1 MSIKKYTKNCIIY
14 ALCKREACVCSGFRL
29 NLACGFHVF
38 RVLMFKAISADAFD
52 YSFEIGSTS
61 CKALGNKT

>member
-52 YSFEIGSTS
+52 
-61 CKALGNKT
+61 